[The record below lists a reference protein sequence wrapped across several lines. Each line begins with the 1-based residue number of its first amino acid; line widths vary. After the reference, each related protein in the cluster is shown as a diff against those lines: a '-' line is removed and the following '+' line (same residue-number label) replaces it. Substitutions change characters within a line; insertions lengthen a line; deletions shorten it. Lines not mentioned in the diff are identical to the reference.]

1 MLIGWSGAMRA
12 YSQEW
17 ELHPLVVDPQH
28 QNRGVGSA
36 LLAPLETRAIRD
48 GAITLHLG
56 SDEDCDGTNL
66 LGR

>member
-1 MLIGWSGAMRA
+1 MLIGWIGAIRA
-12 YSQEW
+12 HSQGW
-17 ELHPLVVDPQH
+17 ELRPLVVDPRP

-36 LLAPLETRAIRD
+36 LLAQLETRAIAD
-48 GAITLHLG
+48 GAITLYLG